1 MNPRVNRFNVV
12 GRSLPGVD
20 SRAKLTGAA
29 NYTIDLKLPDM
40 LHGKILRSPHA
51 HAKIRAIDVGA
62 ALAIPGVVAV
72 ATGADLDGLD
82 PTYGMYIRDQPVLAR
97 GKVRYVGDPVA
108 AVAASSEAIAYRAL
122 SEIRVDYEPLPSLM
136 TMEAALAPDAPPLFD
151 TRHDAELSHAGP
163 GVSWLQEPAPNI
175 LFEYCH
181 RVGDADDALERCAHV
196 FEDRL
201 TFARL
206 SHYSL
211 EPHVTLAA
219 VAGERV
225 EVWSNNQDPFLLR
238 RDIARIF
245 KLPLESV
252 RFHAGI
258 VGGGFGSKSYCKIE
272 PIAVLLAWK
281 AGRPVRLALA
291 MDESML
297 TVCEHAADIVL
308 RTGVSERGETVARDV
323 TVLLD
328 GGAYADAS
336 PSVAARIGGRFGG
349 PYRWQA
355 VQAKVTVVRTNT
367 VPAGSFRGFGA
378 GHVAWASE
386 SQIDMIARRIGLD
399 PVEFRLRN
407 FVSPGERP
415 VPGEAALDCDLHAGL
430 KAVVSRIHD
439 RARERRPGRGIG
451 LAVAIKSSGAGHRSD
466 ASARIVGSGRVLI
479 ASGVTEIGQATR
491 TAMVQIVAEVLG
503 VSPEV
508 IATLDT
514 DTDNTPYDTGTHA
527 STGVTVAG
535 LAMRQAAEN
544 ARASVL
550 GFAATALGCA
560 AGELTW
566 DGFGVTR
573 AEERHELADLL
584 RRTQLSP
591 DTEFRGEGSTETPNR
606 SIFWM
611 PSWTAVEVDVDAETG
626 AVSVTDLVTAVEVGT
641 AINPERC
648 RSQAEGGVVQGLGQ
662 ALFESLD
669 YSGDLPA
676 NAEPLRY
683 RVPRLR
689 DLPARFETIVLEQGL
704 GPGPFGAKGV
714 GEAGNLTIPAAIAN
728 AVADAVG
735 ARVTDL
741 PITPEKVLAAID
753 RLGSAGQRADF
764 LFTNS
769 SE

>member
-1 MNPRVNRFNVV
+1 MTLQANRFAVV
-12 GRSLPGVD
+12 GTSLPGVD
-20 SRAKLTGAA
+20 SRAKLTGEASF
-29 NYTIDLKLPDM
+29 TGDLALPDM

-51 HAKIRAIDVGA
+51 HARIRAIDVSA
-62 ALAIPGVVAV
+62 ALSIPGVVAI
-72 ATGADLDGLD
+72 ATGADLVDLD
-82 PTYGMYIRDQPVLAR
+82 PTYGQYIRDQDVLAR

-122 SEIRVDYEPLPSLM
+122 REIRVDYEPLPALM
-136 TMEAALAPDAPPLFD
+136 TMAAALAADAPPLFD
-151 TRHDAELSHAGP
+151 SLHEAELSHAGA
-163 GVSWLQEPAPNI
+163 GVSWRQEPAPNI
-175 LFEYCH
+175 LFDYCH
-181 RVGDADDALERCAHV
+181 RTGDVDEAFDRCAHV

-219 VAGERV
+219 VAGDRV

-238 RDIARIF
+238 RDISRIF
-245 KLPLESV
+245 RLPLESV
-252 RFHAGI
+252 RFHTGL

-272 PIAVLLAWK
+272 PIAVLLARK
-281 AGRPVRLALA
+281 ARRPVRLALA
-291 MDESML
+291 MDESMM

-308 RTGVSERGETVARDV
+308 RTGVSGEGETVARDV

-349 PYRWQA
+349 PYGWQA
-355 VQAKVTVVRTNT
+355 LQAKVTVVRTST

-386 SQIDMIARRIGLD
+386 SQMDMIARRLDLD
-399 PVEFRLRN
+399 PCEFRMRN

-415 VPGEAALDCDLHAGL
+415 VPGEAALDCDLRAGL
-430 KAVVSRIHD
+430 EAVASRFKG
-439 RARERRPGRGIG
+439 RQRRPGRGVG
-451 LAVAIKSSGAGHRSD
+451 LAVAIKSSGASHRAD
-466 ASARIVGSGRVLI
+466 ASVRIVGSGRVLI

-503 VSPEV
+503 VSPDV
-508 IATLDT
+508 IAAVDT
-514 DTDNTPYDTGTHA
+514 DTDVTPFDSGTHA
-527 STGVTVAG
+527 STGITVAG
-535 LAMRQAAEN
+535 LSMRNAAEN
-544 ARASVL
+544 ARSAVL
-550 GFAATALGCA
+550 GFAATVLGCA
-560 AGELTW
+560 ASELTW

-573 AEERHELADLL
+573 AKERHDLAELL
-584 RRTQLSP
+584 RRDQLSP
-591 DTEFRGEGSTETPNR
+591 DTEFLGQGSTETPNR

-611 PSWTAVEVDVDAETG
+611 PSWTAAEVDVDVETG
-626 AVSVTDLVTAVEVGT
+626 AVRVTDLVTAVEVGT

-648 RSQAEGGVVQGLGQ
+648 RSQAEGAAVQGLGQ

-669 YSGDLPA
+669 YAGEQPA

-689 DLPARFETIVLEQGL
+689 DLPPHFGTIVLEHGL

-714 GEAGNLTIPAAIAN
+714 GEAGNLTTAAAIAN

-753 RLGSAGQRADF
+753 RLEADR
-764 LFTNS
+764 
-769 SE
+769 

>member
-1 MNPRVNRFNVV
+1 VSLPVNRFAVV
-12 GRSLPGVD
+12 GTSLPGVD

-29 NYTIDLKLPDM
+29 SFTGDLALPDM

-51 HAKIRAIDVGA
+51 HATIRAIDVSA
-62 ALAIPGVVAV
+62 ALSIPGVAVV

-82 PTYGMYIRDQPVLAR
+82 PSYGQYIRDQDVLAR

-108 AVAASSEAIAYRAL
+108 AVAAASEAIAYQALRA
-122 SEIRVDYEPLPSLM
+122 IRVEYDPLPGLM
-136 TMEAALAPDAPPLFD
+136 TMAAALAPDAPPLFD
-151 TRHDAELSHAGP
+151 GAHAAELSPP
-163 GVSWLQEPAPNI
+163 GLGVTWRQEPAPNI

-181 RVGDADDALERCAHV
+181 RTGNVEEALGRCAHV
-196 FEDRL
+196 FEDRFK
-201 TFARL
+201 FARL

-219 VAGERV
+219 AAGERV

-238 RDIARIF
+238 RDISRIF

-252 RFHAGI
+252 RFHSGFI
-258 VGGGFGSKSYCKIE
+258 GGGFGSKSYCKIE
-272 PIAVLLAWK
+272 PIAVLLARK

-308 RTGVSERGETVARDV
+308 RTGVSRHGETIARDV

-355 VQAKVTVVRTNT
+355 LQAKVTVVRTST

-378 GHVAWASE
+378 AHVAWASE
-386 SQIDMIARRIGLD
+386 SQVDMIAHRLDLD

-407 FVSPGERP
+407 FVSPGDRP
-415 VPGEAALDCDLHAGL
+415 VPGEAALDCDLRAGL
-430 KAVVSRIHD
+430 AAVKSRFND
-439 RARERRPGRGIG
+439 RQRRPGRGVG
-451 LAVAIKSSGAGHRSD
+451 FAVAIKSSGVGHRAD
-466 ASARIVGSGRVLI
+466 ASVRIVGSGRVLI

-508 IATLDT
+508 ITAVDT
-514 DTDNTPYDTGTHA
+514 DTDHTPYDSGTHA
-527 STGVTVAG
+527 STGITVAG
-535 LAMRQAAEN
+535 LSMRNAAEN
-544 ARASVL
+544 VRSAVL
-550 GFAATALGCA
+550 AFAATALGCA

-566 DGFGVTR
+566 SGFAVMR
-573 AEERHELADLL
+573 AGERHELAELL
-584 RRTQLSP
+584 RRAQLSP
-591 DTEFRGEGSTETPNR
+591 DTEFRGDGSTQTPNR
-606 SIFWM
+606 STFWM
-611 PSWTAVEVDVDAETG
+611 PSWTAAEVEVDVETG
-626 AVSVTDLVTAVEVGT
+626 ALRLTDLVTAVEVGT

-648 RSQAEGGVVQGLGQ
+648 RSQAEGAAVQGLGQ

-669 YSGDLPA
+669 YASDQPA

-689 DLPARFETIVLEQGL
+689 DLPAHFEAMVLEHGL

-735 ARVTDL
+735 ARVTEL
-741 PITPEKVLAAID
+741 PITPEKVLTAID
-753 RLGSAGQRADF
+753 RH
-764 LFTNS
+764 S
-769 SE
+769 SRQSTQLKPPR